1 MEAKKLVNQKF
12 DSVSA
17 LYEQV
22 TGKPYPKSGAKNIKA
37 AKAELDRYVVYQKA
51 CEIDPTEKRKKPV
64 IVTEVYDP
72 PLPAE
77 TDRGRS
83 GKYIVLL
90 RPLLLS
96 QNSFEGKLC
105 ALCNRMGLF
114 DAYIEVLKE
123 NPAVQRKLAV
133 IKNENDLDIWQPE
146 FYPKIGER
154 YYASILKGNLRR
166 RIKYALD
173 SLQRQGIIRWKEITR
188 IVPDICTETDEGAEE
203 RPEAQSETDERIAEC
218 IEQIRE
224 HAAMKNSCLDAELVI
239 SLLLSVYAKEK
250 SWNYRNEQI
259 RYGGIQ
265 PFTANERQEQAL
277 ENFSNFLRQKAFT
290 EYQHRKE
297 LAPMAEVP
305 IGGDFF
311 GNPYLEKQFTQLQ
324 KRYTERLLAGIKAW
338 KEISYQVIDP
348 EKALKYCPEEYDRI
362 EDAAA
367 MSKRFVAFMD
377 GQTEKVYDISSK
389 DLRGDFKTF
398 GDGRD
403 TKEKLADSESAM
415 QLHEKLKELY
425 GLC

>member
-1 MEAKKLVNQKF
+1 MVGKKF

-51 CEIDPTEKRKKPV
+51 CEIDPIEKRKKPV

-83 GKYIVLL
+83 GEYIKLL

-96 QNSFEGKLC
+96 QVAFEGKLC
-105 ALCNRMGLF
+105 ALCNLMESF
-114 DAYIEVLKE
+114 DAYMEVLKE
-123 NPAVQRKLAV
+123 NPIVKIKLAV
-133 IKNENDLDIWQPE
+133 IKNESDLDIWKPE
-146 FYPKIGER
+146 LYPKIGER
-154 YYASILKGNLRR
+154 YYVSILKGNLRR

-173 SLQRQGIIRWKEITR
+173 SLQGQGIVRWKEITR
-188 IVPDICTETDEGAEE
+188 IVPDICTETDEGTEE
-203 RPEAQSETDERIAEC
+203 RPETQSETDERIAEC

-224 HAAMKNSCLDAELVI
+224 QAAMKNSCLDAELVI

-250 SWNYRNEQI
+250 RWNYRNEQI
-259 RYGGIQ
+259 RHGSIQ

-277 ENFSNFLRQKAFT
+277 ENFNDFVRQKAFT
-290 EYQHRKE
+290 EYQHRKD

-311 GNPYLEKQFTQLQ
+311 GNPYLAKQFAQLQ

-367 MSKRFVAFMD
+367 LSKRFVEFMD
-377 GQTEKVYDISSK
+377 GQMEKVYDISSK

-415 QLHEKLKELY
+415 KLHEKLKELY

>member
-1 MEAKKLVNQKF
+1 MTFIGEKF
-12 DSVSA
+12 VSVSA

-83 GKYIVLL
+83 GEYIKLL

-96 QNSFEGKLC
+96 QDSFEGKLC

-114 DAYIEVLKE
+114 DAYIEALKE
-123 NPAVQRKLAV
+123 NPVVKRKLAV
-133 IKNENDLDIWQPE
+133 IKNDNDLDIWQPE
-146 FYPKIGER
+146 FYPKIGGR
-154 YYASILKGNLRR
+154 YYASILKSNLRR

-173 SLQRQGIIRWKEITR
+173 SLQRQGIISWKEITR

-224 HAAMKNSCLDAELVI
+224 QAAMKNSCLDADLVI
-239 SLLLSVYAKEK
+239 SLLQSVYAKEK
-250 SWNYRNEQI
+250 RWDYRHEQI
-259 RYGGIQ
+259 RHGSVQ
-265 PFTANERQEQAL
+265 PFTADERQEQAL
-277 ENFSNFLRQKAFT
+277 ENFSDFLRQKAFT

-311 GNPYLEKQFTQLQ
+311 GTPYLVKQFAQLQ
-324 KRYTERLLAGIKAW
+324 RVYTERLLAGIKAW

-348 EKALKYCPEEYDRI
+348 EKVLKYCPEEYDRI

-367 MSKRFVAFMD
+367 LSKRFVEFMD
-377 GQTEKVYDISSK
+377 GQMGKEHDISSK

-403 TKEKLADSESAM
+403 TREKLVNSESAM

>member
-1 MEAKKLVNQKF
+1 MVGKKF

-22 TGKPYPKSGAKNIKA
+22 TGNPYPKSGAKNIKA

-51 CEIDPTEKRKKPV
+51 CEIDHTEKRKKPV
-64 IVTEVYDP
+64 IVTGVYDP

-83 GKYIVLL
+83 GEYIDLL

-96 QNSFEGKLC
+96 QGSFEGKLC
-105 ALCNRMGLF
+105 ALCNQIGLF
-114 DAYIEVLKE
+114 TAYTEKLKD
-123 NPAVQRKLAV
+123 NPVVQRKLAA
-133 IKNENDLDIWQPE
+133 IKHENDLDIWQPE

-154 YYASILKGNLRR
+154 YYANILKGNLRR

-188 IVPDICTETDEGAEE
+188 IVPDISTETDEGAGD
-203 RPEAQSETDERIAEC
+203 RPETQSETDERITEC
-218 IEQIRE
+218 IEEIQE
-224 HAAMKNSCLDAELVI
+224 QAAIKNSCLDAALVI

-250 SWNYRNEQI
+250 RWDYRHEQI
-259 RYGGIQ
+259 RYGSVQ
-265 PFTANERQEQAL
+265 PFIADERQEQAL
-277 ENFSNFLRQKAFT
+277 ENFSDFLRQIAYT

-311 GNPYLEKQFTQLQ
+311 GNPYLTKQFAQLQ
-324 KRYTERLLAGIKAW
+324 RAYTERLLAGIKAW
-338 KEISYQVIDP
+338 KEISYEVIDP
-348 EKALKYCPEEYDRI
+348 KKALKYCPEEYDRI

-367 MSKRFVAFMD
+367 LSKRFVEFMD
-377 GQTEKVYDISSK
+377 GQMEKVYDISSK
-389 DLRGDFKTF
+389 DLRSDFKTF

-415 QLHEKLKELY
+415 KLHERLKELY

>member
-22 TGKPYPKSGAKNIKA
+22 TEKPYPKSGAKNIKA

-83 GKYIVLL
+83 GEYIKLL

-96 QNSFEGKLC
+96 QVAFEGKLC
-105 ALCNRMGLF
+105 ALCNLMGLF
-114 DAYIEVLKE
+114 AAYIEVLKE
-123 NPAVQRKLAV
+123 NPVVKRKLAA
-133 IKNENDLDIWQPE
+133 IKNDNDLDIWQPE

-173 SLQRQGIIRWKEITR
+173 SLQGQGIVRWKEITR
-188 IVPDICTETDEGAEE
+188 IVPDICTETDEGTEE
-203 RPEAQSETDERIAEC
+203 RPETQSETDERIAEC

-224 HAAMKNSCLDAELVI
+224 QAAMKNSCLDAELVI

-250 SWNYRNEQI
+250 RWNYRNEQI
-259 RYGGIQ
+259 RHGGIQ

-290 EYQHRKE
+290 EYQHRKD

-311 GNPYLEKQFTQLQ
+311 GNPYLAKQFAQLQ

-367 MSKRFVAFMD
+367 LSKRFVAFMD
-377 GQTEKVYDISSK
+377 GQGEKEHDISSK

-403 TKEKLADSESAM
+403 TREKLVDSESAM
-415 QLHEKLKELY
+415 KLHERLKELY